1 MSLTPS
7 AQKVQDALAPFGL
20 SSQVVELPAST
31 HSAVEAAQAIGCT
44 VEQIAKS
51 ILFRAPHSDRPILVV
66 ASGPNQVS
74 KARISEL
81 LGEPIAK
88 AEADFVRQRT
98 GFVDEDLLQFAEIW
112 AAAGTPNAVFRLLP
126 AELVKITGGKVTK
139 VTS

>member
-1 MSLTPS
+1 MPLTPG

-74 KARISEL
+74 EARISEL